1 MSKIPKYVA
10 TSQDEEI
17 YLYGH
22 GDTPE
27 LALDD
32 YVNGGD
38 FETYCDQHMFSKG
51 EPVEVEIWTAIDSKQ
66 SEYEEGE
73 YPDNWKWC
81 LDRRIRVEN
90 VNAS

>member
-1 MSKIPKYVA
+1 MNEIPKYVA

-17 YLYGH
+17 YLYGR

-38 FETYCDQHMFSKG
+38 FETYCDH
-51 EPVEVEIWTAIDSKQ
+51 I
-66 SEYEEGE
+66 
-73 YPDNWKWC
+73 C
-81 LDRRIRVEN
+81 LLK
-90 VNAS
+90 ASP